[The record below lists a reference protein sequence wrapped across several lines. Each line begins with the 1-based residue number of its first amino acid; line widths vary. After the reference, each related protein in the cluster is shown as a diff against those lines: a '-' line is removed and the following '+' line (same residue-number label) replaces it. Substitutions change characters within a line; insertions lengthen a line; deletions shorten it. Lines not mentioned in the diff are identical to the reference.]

1 MEYKKLG
8 DIATY
13 INGYPFKP
21 EDRGECGLPIIR
33 IQDLTGNT
41 YDLGYYDGK
50 YPERIE
56 INNGDILISW
66 SASLGVYVW
75 NRGKALLNQHIF
87 KVVFDK
93 VEINKRYFVYAVQFK
108 LKEME
113 AKTHGATMKHIV
125 KKDFDSTLIPYPSLK
140 EQSRIA
146 EIIDSIAKS
155 INMRQKQ
162 LQKLDELVKARFVEL
177 FGDPKLNDKG
187 WNAGIVSDYYEVK
200 GGKRIPKGMG
210 YADGVTAHPYLRAT
224 DMKNETILDDDIHY
238 IDEEVYALIKRY
250 TVKSGDVYL
259 TNVGVNLG
267 MAGVIPEKYDGANLT
282 ENAVKLVPK
291 TEKVI
296 DGVFLAH
303 YINSPGIQDYINERK
318 MSVGVPK
325 LAIFRIETM
334 PLLLPPMDIQ
344 MQFIEFCKQTDKSK
358 LAIQQSLDKLKTL
371 RKSLMQEYY
380 GQGE

>member
-87 KVVFDK
+87 KVVFNK

-162 LQKLDELVKARFVEL
+162 LQKLDDLVKARFVEL

-358 LAIQQSLDKLKTL
+358 AAVQKALDETQLL
-371 RKSLMQEYY
+371 FDSLMQKYF
-380 GQGE
+380 G